1 MKVLGSVMIF
11 AAGAA
16 VVLTPGAAQRP
27 SALARV
33 EGGLWEIDRLGPGV
47 RPRVC
52 VSDPMW
58 FASYEHRAKTC
69 TRVVISDGPQGAL
82 IHYTCAAGGFGRSKV
97 DVLTPRSLR
106 IETQG
111 ISDGLPFNYVLHAR
125 RVGQCGPMRSAL
137 NRRRH

>member
-1 MKVLGSVMIF
+1 MKLPGSIAII
-11 AAGAA
+11 AASAA
-16 VVLTPGAAQRP
+16 LALSPTAAQRP
-27 SALARV
+27 PPLSQV
-33 EGGLWEIDRLGPGV
+33 EGGVWEIDRLGPGV

-52 VSDPMW
+52 VTDPMW
-58 FASYEHRAKTC
+58 FASYEHRGKTC
-69 TRVVISDGPQGAL
+69 TRVVISDGPKGTL

-125 RVGQCGPMRSAL
+125 RVSQCGPMRSAL
-137 NRRRH
+137 NRRPH